1 MQFKYYNFK
10 RFLDVIF
17 YIYQWYDKI
26 TLQLP
31 LLNVFFTCSSHAMI
45 RRTHQTFR
53 FSQNPFWL
61 PSLRHIGYQLR
72 GNIRDS
78 YSLLNVTNDSS
89 DDEVREAYLRLAKI
103 YHPDS
108 GTSSA
113 DPRKFNQ
120 VREAYMTIK
129 VYMDKYLYNHVYH
142 TCEF

>member
-1 MQFKYYNFK
+1 
-10 RFLDVIF
+10 
-17 YIYQWYDKI
+17 
-26 TLQLP
+26 
-31 LLNVFFTCSSHAMI
+31 MI
-45 RRTHQTFR
+45 RRTHQTLC

-89 DDEVREAYLRLAKI
+89 DEEVREAYLRMAKI

-129 VYMDKYLYNHVYH
+129 VYMDKYLYNHVCH
-142 TCEF
+142 TSEFWDQGNPFE